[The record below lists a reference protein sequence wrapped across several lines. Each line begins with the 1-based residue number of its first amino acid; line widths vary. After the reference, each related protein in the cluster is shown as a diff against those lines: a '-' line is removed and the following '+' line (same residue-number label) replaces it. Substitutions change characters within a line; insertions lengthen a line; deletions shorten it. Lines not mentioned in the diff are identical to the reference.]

1 MENAALSQRSDPLKD
16 CRELTTIEL
25 NRAHLHI
32 SPRKH
37 IYVFGIA
44 GTRGYGFDVIPP
56 PPPGLNKVN
65 FKYYFLLKKILV
77 YKKLTTIYDYY
88 FPSSF

>member
-1 MENAALSQRSDPLKD
+1 MFFFIINWYSKTPKLTVENAALSQRSDPLKD

-32 SPRKH
+32 SPGKH

-44 GTRGYGFDVIPP
+44 GTIGYGFDVIPP
-56 PPPGLNKVN
+56 RP
-65 FKYYFLLKKILV
+65 
-77 YKKLTTIYDYY
+77 
-88 FPSSF
+88 